1 MKRIVT
7 FFAASAFLLLFTVLT
22 VNGQWAYNL
31 THIYNTNTG
40 NVGISTNTPGKL
52 FDVAKNTTEPTIR
65 VYNLG
70 GFGGA
75 TYQMTDMSSGADW
88 KFKATLTGGFKIRD
102 NAMALDVFTIEQN
115 AMANA
120 VYVKQGGYIGIGT
133 NTPVE
138 QLDVN
143 GAVKIGSTVN
153 NNAGTIQ
160 FNGANFLGYDG
171 ASWLQLDNFV
181 TPLTWV
187 MMPNPVPPL
196 NPQLYP
202 ANPPGSISTGMPGMP
217 NNLGWIHAS
226 DAAAPGLFPHFLA
239 CESTVGGAFDASM
252 IFQISNG
259 PAVPMMNYSVG
270 LNKSDMSYKVC
281 LGPMLTPSFQ
291 SDNTT
296 MLRTWPSGIVDLANQ
311 SRVRA
316 FQISPAFGQM
326 IPPFVWV
333 PVNFTNDAPLSQGFD
348 EQNEFTVAMM
358 ANMPTPPENAFF
370 TATTEGYYQVN
381 ARVEF
386 NVQEWEMGQVIVNPN
401 SYVSIA
407 IYTGFQGVSAPYAIG
422 NNLQI
427 GYISMME
434 PTGLLNNNAPNVSD
448 VVYLMPGQ
456 RISIW
461 VYQSAVTPM
470 NLVPGP
476 EKVYVSIHK
485 VS

>member
-1 MKRIVT
+1 MKK
-7 FFAASAFLLLFTVLT
+7 LFTLFVLT
-22 VNGQWAYNL
+22 VCFISAGMTVNAQWAYNG

-75 TYQMTDMSSGADW
+75 TFQMTDMSSGADW
-88 KFKATLTGGFKIRD
+88 KFKATLSGGFKIRD
-102 NAMALDVFTIEQN
+102 NAMALDVMTVEQN

-120 VYVKQGGYIGIGT
+120 IYIKQGGYVGIGT
-133 NTPVE
+133 NSPVE

-143 GAVKIGSTVN
+143 GAVKIGNTANS
-153 NNAGTIQ
+153 NAGTIRWD
-160 FNGANFLGYDG
+160 GTNFLGYDG
-171 ASWLQLDNFV
+171 ATWKLLDVQADNDWIIV
-181 TPLTWV
+181 
-187 MMPNPVPPL
+187 PNPAPGPL

-202 ANPPGSISTGMPGMP
+202 MNPPGSISTGFPGLP
-217 NNLGWIHAS
+217 NNLAWIHGS
-226 DAAAPGLFPHFLA
+226 DVAAPGLFPHMLA
-239 CESTVGGAFDASM
+239 CESTVGGAFSASE

-259 PAVPMMNYSVG
+259 PANPMMNYSVG
-270 LNKSDMSYKVC
+270 LFNQDMTYKVC
-281 LGPMLTPSFQ
+281 VGGVLTPTFQ
-291 SDNTT
+291 GDNTT
-296 MLRTWPSGIVDLANQ
+296 MLRAWPSGIVDLANQ

-316 FQISPAFGQM
+316 YQMAPILGQL
-326 IPPFVWV
+326 IQPNIWT
-333 PVNFTNDAPLSQGFD
+333 PVNFTNDAPLPQGYD
-348 EQNEFTVAMM
+348 EQNEFTVAMN

-386 NVQEWEMGQVIVNPN
+386 NGTEWEMGQVMVNQN

-407 IYTGFQGVSAPYAIG
+407 IYTGFQGVSMPYAIG

-427 GYISMME
+427 GYLNMME
-434 PTGLLNNNAPNVSD
+434 PKVMVNNNAPNVSD
-448 VVYLMPGQ
+448 VVYLLPGQ
-456 RISIW
+456 TISIY
-461 VYQSAVTPM
+461 VYQSAMTPM
-470 NLVPGP
+470 NLVPGA
-476 EKVYVSIHK
+476 EKIYVSIHK

>member
-1 MKRIVT
+1 MKK
-7 FFAASAFLLLFTVLT
+7 LLPLFVFTVCFIFAGMT
-22 VNGQWAYNL
+22 VTAQWAYNG
-31 THIYNTNTG
+31 THIYNTNAG
-40 NVGISTNTPGKL
+40 NVGISTNAPGKL
-52 FDVAKNTTEPTIR
+52 FDVAKNMTEPTIR

-75 TYQMTDMSSGADW
+75 TFQMTDMSSGADW

-102 NAMALDVFTIEQN
+102 NAMALDVMTVEQN

-120 VYVKQGGYIGIGT
+120 IYIKQGGYVGIGT
-133 NTPVE
+133 SSPVE

-143 GAVKIGSTVN
+143 GAVKIGSTAN

-160 FNGANFLGYDG
+160 FNGTNFFGYDG

-187 MMPNPVPPL
+187 MMPNPVAPL

-202 ANPPGSISTGMPGMP
+202 ANPPGSISTGLPGLP
-217 NNLGWIHAS
+217 NNLAWIHAS
-226 DAAAPGLFPHFLA
+226 DAAAPGIFPHLLA
-239 CESTVGGAFDASM
+239 CESTVGGAFSASE
-252 IFQISNG
+252 IYQISNG
-259 PAVPMMNYSVG
+259 PANPMMNYSVG
-270 LNKSDMSYKVC
+270 LFNGDMSYKVC
-281 LGPMLTPSFQ
+281 MGGVLTPTLQ

-296 MLRTWPSGIVDLANQ
+296 MLRAWPNGIVDFANQ

-316 FQISPAFGQM
+316 YQLAPFFGQV
-326 IPPFVWV
+326 ILPNIWT
-333 PVNFTNDAPLSQGFD
+333 PVNFTNDAPLNQGFD
-348 EQNEFTVAMM
+348 EQNEFTVAMN
-358 ANMPTPPENAFF
+358 ASMPTPPENAFF

-386 NVQEWEMGQVIVNPN
+386 NVQEWEQGQVIVNAN

-407 IYTGFQGVSAPYAIG
+407 IYTGFQGVSMPYAIG

-427 GYISMME
+427 GYVNMME
-434 PTGLLNNNAPNVSD
+434 PTGMLHNNAPNVSD
-448 VVYLMPGQ
+448 VVYLTPGQ
-456 RISIW
+456 TIAIY
-461 VYQSAVTPM
+461 VYQSAMTPM
-470 NLVPGP
+470 NLVPGA
-476 EKVYVSIHK
+476 EKIYVSIHK